1 MKKKILAAG
10 LCLAMA
16 VTALCACNPGNG
28 ETAAALSKANDVYGV
43 GAVSTVK
50 LLGGET
56 SAQALGKLAETRSV
70 AVYGNT
76 ATDAEDEAK
85 AQAEKFNEY
94 FTALDSFMGKE
105 IVTTVSEKNTDE
117 KYPYETKLTINS
129 KDFNGNAVQNIMYFT
144 ETLDNS
150 HIDDDDDIDDKDEK
164 DEEETT
170 YKLNGVLVVD
180 GKDYALEGERSLEQ
194 EEDETEDELKIRAY
208 ADIADKTSYVEMSQE
223 YSVEDKETE
232 TEYVY
237 SVYSNGELVEQTAV
251 EFETEK
257 KQNKEEAEYELEFR
271 KGEAKGKYEVDRET
285 KDGRVQ
291 IKVKYNIDG
300 KQGNFHIIE
309 KTNENGE
316 KQYEYSFSD
325 NTKLVF

>member
-1 MKKKILAAG
+1 MKKKIFAAG

-16 VTALCACNPGNG
+16 VTALCACNSGNG
-28 ETAAALSKANDVYGV
+28 GNDAALSKVNDVYGV

-56 SAQALGKLAETRSV
+56 SVQALGKLAETRSV
-70 AVYGNT
+70 AVYGET
-76 ATDAEDEAK
+76 ATAEDDVK
-85 AQAEKFNEY
+85 SQAEKFNEY
-94 FTALDSFMGKE
+94 FTALDSFMGEE

-117 KYPYETKLTINS
+117 KYPYETKLTING

-144 ETLDNS
+144 ETLYKS
-150 HIDDDDDIDDKDEK
+150 EKDD

-180 GKDYALEGERSLEQ
+180 GKDYALEGERSLER

-237 SVYSNGELVEQTAV
+237 SVYSKGELIEQTAV

-257 KQNKEEAEYELEFR
+257 KPNKEEVEYELEFR
-271 KGEAKGKYEVDRET
+271 KGEAKGRYEVDRET

-291 IKVKYNIDG
+291 IKVKYDIDG

-316 KQYEYSFSD
+316 KRYEYSFSD

>member
-28 ETAAALSKANDVYGV
+28 ETDAALSKANDVYGV

-94 FTALDSFMGKE
+94 FTALDSFMGDE

-144 ETLDNS
+144 EILYKS
-150 HIDDDDDIDDKDEK
+150 EKDEDE

-208 ADIADKTSYVEMSQE
+208 ADIADKMSYVEMSQE

-237 SVYSNGELVEQTAV
+237 SVYSNGELIEQTAV
-251 EFETEK
+251 EFEKEK

-271 KGEAKGKYEVDRET
+271 KGEAKGRYEVDRET

-300 KQGNFHIIE
+300 KQGNFHV
-309 KTNENGE
+309 KKSDDN
-316 KQYEYSFSD
+316 KYSYNFSD
-325 NTKLVF
+325 GTVLFF